1 MSIPNSVNRMSSKFK
16 CLVESKVVNVGG
28 KQEEIR
34 SMEKN
39 NKDINA
45 RKIKAF
51 EPKTAAET
59 KSEFNSLAEII

>member
-1 MSIPNSVNRMSSKFK
+1 M
-16 CLVESKVVNVGG
+16 VNVGG

-59 KSEFNSLAEII
+59 KSEFNSLAVII